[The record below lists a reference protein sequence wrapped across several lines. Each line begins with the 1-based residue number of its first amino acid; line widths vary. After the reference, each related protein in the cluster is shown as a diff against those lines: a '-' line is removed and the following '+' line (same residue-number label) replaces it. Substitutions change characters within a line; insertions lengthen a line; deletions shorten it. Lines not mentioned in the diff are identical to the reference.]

1 LDRAPRQPVELG
13 HNQHVAS
20 LNLIERA
27 LQFRPPGGNAR
38 YLLAEYPL
46 NACGQEQRLLRRK
59 RLPGRTDA
67 GVSIGCH
74 FAPDIRTKVMRNITT
89 SAIWCANNKFY
100 NRKRGIKA
108 LGVRLPVRKP
118 PRMRLTRASILSNEL
133 CWMGGSCWT
142 TFSNVRRLVPAC
154 TAIGRIG
161 LGEACFSGARGRCRG
176 SDGSAQAASACAGSG
191 VGPANACLRK
201 GTSRKGSQEAGCRHR
216 DLGYRQD
223 E

>member
-38 YLLAEYPL
+38 HLLAEYPL
-46 NACGQEQRLLRRK
+46 NACSQEQRLLRRK

-74 FAPDIRTKVMRNITT
+74 FAPDIRTKVMPDITIP
-89 SAIWCANNKFY
+89 AIWCANDKFC

-108 LGVRLPVRKP
+108 PGARLPSIRISAKP
-118 PRMRLTRASILSNEL
+118 CAEKRAANKRPYGHLMRGGRIVLLRGGRIVLMRLATD
-133 CWMGGSCWT
+133 
-142 TFSNVRRLVPAC
+142 
-154 TAIGRIG
+154 AIDRGAEA
-161 LGEACFSGARGRCRG
+161 LG
-176 SDGSAQAASACAGSG
+176 
-191 VGPANACLRK
+191 
-201 GTSRKGSQEAGCRHR
+201 
-216 DLGYRQD
+216 
-223 E
+223 